1 MQIYYTSDESA
12 RRGSPNAY
20 IETKDHFI
28 RNCKGKIISSLEE
41 LEKQLP
47 DNPEPGSEIIFP
59 FEDGWVESRY
69 WGPVRIR
76 EVKFEYESK
85 VHETTMNLAAD
96 DFVEAILED
105 ALGGKTD
112 YVPKYY

>member
-1 MQIYYTSDESA
+1 MFKFFKIALPIPA
-12 RRGSPNAY
+12 RRHPCRSKQVLLRHSALATG
-20 IETKDHFI
+20 
-28 RNCKGKIISSLEE
+28 
-41 LEKQLP
+41 QLP
-47 DNPEPGSEIIFP
+47 DNPESGTEIIFP

-85 VHETTMNLAAD
+85 VQETTMNLAAD

-105 ALGGKTD
+105 ALGGKTE